1 MKIYP
6 CLEGSLLALVCA
18 QGRVDEERYLTELG
32 RSQADMTGQRL
43 AKLYSKYLRKL
54 DEEGRE

>member
-1 MKIYP
+1 MSRS
-6 CLEGSLLALVCA
+6 SLPAVVCT
-18 QGRVDEERYLTELG
+18 QGRVDEERCLTELG